1 MLDVHDV
8 LSICIVD
15 ASERCRCPFEC
26 EALLVGGSVAMQQSC
41 IRMGRVP
48 TLVGNVSEVV
58 GSFPKGELL
67 VFFAWRRGKFMLC

>member
-1 MLDVHDV
+1 MHDV

-15 ASERCRCPFEC
+15 ASGHGTRE
-26 EALLVGGSVAMQQSC
+26 
-41 IRMGRVP
+41 GRVP